1 MNNEFINYY
10 DKLDLPKDGKYE
22 EGFFKG
28 YYISIDGIQNAMER
42 LKRKFGMNSYEVRR
56 AQEAYNVLTDP
67 VKRAEYN
74 AKLEEYLKSSKTV
87 AADSNERTSEE
98 PKVTP
103 EEPEVAPEEAE
114 ITPEEPKVTP
124 EEPEVAPKEPEVAP
138 EEPKVKLE
146 EPKVKL
152 EEPEVVQKE
161 LDIAT
166 KKSNSIKNI
175 DEETLEKDAIIKAA
189 NRKRIINNSLI
200 IGGSTLFFGPIGTI
214 AAIAILKKKGKLKL
228 QKLAS
233 KGKIKEIKTAE
244 SELIAHENEKLEKN
258 IDQLLNS
265 PLKDNQSRYKL
276 ELAKLRYERQVD
288 LLSQRI
294 KFKKLEKSKLGGKA
308 YNRLYVLA
316 LEKKFAVAIK
326 SLEVRKKIA
335 EAKLNALN
343 SYEPNKEKEDRLTKI
358 QKEIFDTKQ
367 KLEDKTISNY
377 QKNHKTAKLNR
388 LNTKRLQ
395 KINKMSLKKNGISRN
410 QVVLALFN
418 SAKNKVSNLF
428 KRENEVKEEN
438 IDLNSFS
445 GPVR

>member
-87 AADSNERTSEE
+87 GDVSND
-98 PKVTP
+98 
-103 EEPEVAPEEAE
+103 VA
-114 ITPEEPKVTP
+114 P

-138 EEPKVKLE
+138 EEPEVAPE

-152 EEPEVVQKE
+152 EEPKVVQKE

-276 ELAKLRYERQVD
+276 ELAKLRYEHQVD

-428 KRENEVKEEN
+428 SRKEEKLEETM
-438 IDLNSFS
+438 DLNSFS

>member
-87 AADSNERTSEE
+87 GDVSND
-98 PKVTP
+98 
-103 EEPEVAPEEAE
+103 VA
-114 ITPEEPKVTP
+114 P

-138 EEPKVKLE
+138 EEPEVAPEEPEVAPEEPEVAPE

-152 EEPEVVQKE
+152 EEPKVVQKE

-276 ELAKLRYERQVD
+276 ELAKLRYEHQVD

-428 KRENEVKEEN
+428 SRKEEKLEETM
-438 IDLNSFS
+438 DLNSFS

>member
-98 PKVTP
+98 PEVAP

-114 ITPEEPKVTP
+114 ITPEEADVAPEEAEITP
-124 EEPEVAPKEPEVAP
+124 EEPEVTS
-138 EEPKVKLE
+138 EEPVMPLTRNN
-146 EPKVKL
+146 
-152 EEPEVVQKE
+152 Q
-161 LDIAT
+161 I
-166 KKSNSIKNI
+166 N
-175 DEETLEKDAIIKAA
+175 EETLMVDAEIKAA
-189 NRKRIINNSLI
+189 NRKRIIKNSLI
-200 IGGSTLFFGPIGTI
+200 IGASTLYFGPIGTI

-228 QKLAS
+228 QKLS
-233 KGKIKEIKTAE
+233 TKGQIKEIKTLETNIIE
-244 SELIAHENEKLEKN
+244 SENKKLETD
-258 IDQLLNS
+258 IDALLNS
-265 PLKDNQSRYKL
+265 PLNDNQSRYKL
-276 ELAKLRYERQVD
+276 ELAKLRYQHHVD
-288 LLSQRI
+288 LLQKRI
-294 KFKKLEKSKLGGKA
+294 EFKKEQKNELGGKS

-316 LEKKFAVAIK
+316 LEMKYAAAIK

-343 SYEPNKEKEDRLTKI
+343 SYNPSKNKKDQLTQI
-358 QKEIFDTKQ
+358 QEQINKTKDELQ
-367 KLEDKTISNY
+367 KPKTSNLR
-377 QKNHKTAKLNR
+377 QSHNFSKLVKLNSR
-388 LNTKRLQ
+388 
-395 KINKMSLKKNGISRN
+395 KITTINEMSLKKNGISRN
-410 QVVLALFN
+410 QVLLAVFN
-418 SAKNKVSNLF
+418 SAKNKVANLF
-428 KRENEVKEEN
+428 SRKEEKLEETM
-438 IDLNSFS
+438 DLNSFS